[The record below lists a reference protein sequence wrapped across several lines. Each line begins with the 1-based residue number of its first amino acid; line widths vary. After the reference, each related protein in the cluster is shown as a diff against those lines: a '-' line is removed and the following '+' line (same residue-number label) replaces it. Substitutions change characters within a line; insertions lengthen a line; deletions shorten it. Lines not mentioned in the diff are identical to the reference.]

1 MAETFLHHNK
11 GVPKLAYTVRI
22 NRAIHHVALKPYNK
36 VLNLHRLGNDTFIVT
51 KGTCATARKL
61 GRVKLKP
68 YTGNWPRCALVW
80 QVIKEVV
87 ND

>member
-22 NRAIHHVALKPYNK
+22 NRAINHVSLKPFNA
-36 VLNLHRLGNDTFIVT
+36 VLKDQSDGDTFIVT
-51 KGTCATARKL
+51 KGVCEVARKL
-61 GRVKLKP
+61 GRLKLTP
-68 YTGNWPRCALVW
+68 YVGNWPRVSL
-80 QVIKEVV
+80 VIKRLKEII

>member
-1 MAETFLHHNK
+1 MPETFLHHNK
-11 GVPKLAYTVRI
+11 GVPKLAYTVRVD
-22 NRAIHHVALKPYNK
+22 RAIRHVAVKPYNK
-36 VLNLHRLGNDTFIVT
+36 VLNDCREGRVFLVT
-51 KGTCATARKL
+51 KGDCATARKL

-68 YTGNWPRCALVW
+68 YTGNWPRCALFW